1 MGDPPQK
8 EIRKV
13 RSLFTL
19 VTHVRELWPLYL
31 GIIICSVLMS
41 ATTLASP
48 FILQRVVDQIAA
60 APGVDAWRP
69 LVLAAA
75 LLFAAELANTV
86 IGNIGGYFGDT
97 MAARLRAI
105 LSERYFAKLLAL
117 PQRYFDNELSGTII
131 GRLSR
136 SITETT
142 NFLQSLS
149 NNFLPMLITVVA
161 VLVVTASYSPVLALL
176 ILIIFPLYTW
186 LTALTST
193 RWQRIER
200 AKNAEIDQ
208 ANGRFAEAI
217 GQIRV
222 VKSFVQ
228 ERHELDSFDTRYAST
243 VGLTK
248 QQSRFWHGMDI
259 ARRGILNLIF
269 FAIYVVIFMNTLRGV
284 FSIGTLVL
292 LVQMIS
298 MVRQPITM
306 MSYLVDTAQ
315 RAITGSRDYLA
326 VMNTPTEV
334 DPASFAAPAR
344 LELPAPVADAPMVRF
359 SDVDFAYDPANPVLT
374 DIDLAIAQGERVA
387 LVSESGGG
395 KSTLVALLLGLYSPT
410 AGRIEVAGHEIGELG
425 LPALRRQIATVF
437 QEPALFSGTIAE
449 NIAYACPDADQ
460 ATITAAAERANADA
474 FIRTFPDGYDT
485 VVGER
490 GLKLSGGQKQRIAV
504 ARAMVADAPILVL
517 DEATSALDSRA
528 ERHVQAG
535 LEELM
540 KGRTSIIIAHRL
552 STIASVDRIIT
563 LRDGRIDEVGSPE
576 ELATT
581 DGIYAELLELQA
593 STSRRDRRRLRD
605 FGISG

>member
-1 MGDPPQK
+1 M
-8 EIRKV
+8 
-13 RSLFTL
+13 RSLARIIS
-19 VTHVRELWPLYL
+19 HVRELWPLYL
-31 GIIICSVLMS
+31 GIVICSVLNS

-48 FILQRVVDQIAA
+48 FILQQVVDQIAA
-60 APGVDAWRP
+60 DGVRTSMRAM
-69 LVLAAA
+69 VLGAA
-75 LLFAAELANTV
+75 LLLAAELANTI
-86 IGNIGGYFGDT
+86 IGNYGGYLGDT
-97 MAARLRAI
+97 MTARLRAI
-105 LSERYFAKLLAL
+105 LSRRYFAKLLAL

-142 NFLQSLS
+142 SFLQSFS
-149 NNFLPMLITVVA
+149 NNFLPMLITVIA

-176 ILIIFPLYTW
+176 ILIIVPLYTW

-200 AKNAEIDQ
+200 AKNAEFDQ

-228 ERHELDSFDTRYAST
+228 EPRELAAFSERYDTT
-243 VGLTK
+243 VNLTRS
-248 QQSRFWHGMDI
+248 QSRFWHGMDV
-259 ARRGILNLIF
+259 ARRSVLNVIF
-269 FAIYVVIFMNTLRGV
+269 FAIYLIIFVRTMRGD
-284 FSIGTLVL
+284 FTIGTLVL

-315 RAITGSRDYLA
+315 RAITGSRDYFA
-326 VMNTPTEV
+326 VMELETESPEAEV
-334 DPASFAAPAR
+334 SAAARPA
-344 LELPAPVADAPMVRF
+344 LPAARDGAPMVAF
-359 SDVDFAYDPANPVLT
+359 DDVSFAYEPSNPVLA
-374 DIDLAIAQGERVA
+374 DVSFSVDAGERIA

-395 KSTLVALLLGLYSPT
+395 KSTLISLLLGLYSPT
-410 AGRIEVAGHEIGELG
+410 SGRIEVAGHDIADLG
-425 LPALRRQIATVF
+425 PRTLRGQLAVVF

-449 NIAYACPDADQ
+449 NIAYARPDAGHDV
-460 ATITAAAERANADA
+460 IIEAAERANADT
-474 FIRTFPDGYDT
+474 FIRAFPDGYDT

-517 DEATSALDSRA
+517 DEATSALDTRA
-528 ERHVQAG
+528 ERLVQAG

-540 KGRTSIIIAHRL
+540 AGRTSIIIAHRL
-552 STIASVDRIIT
+552 STIATVDRIVT
-563 LRDGRIDEVGSPE
+563 LRDGRIDEIGSPE
-576 ELATT
+576 ELATSG
-581 DGIYAELLELQA
+581 GIYAELLALQA

-605 FGISG
+605 FGFSG